1 MLQEWLISCWHGPQR
16 CLLCPTGTGRARWSH
31 QRRGCRPKALF
42 LAERGS
48 VLENAL
54 GCPQISR
61 IRGLSKDNREMLDFG
76 EKEMDSRGL
85 AVWIGSHLPQPCTHF
100 CLHREN
106 SQKHHDYVVFHSLK
120 GNSYDSIFIP
130 QSRHFADH
138 GNHNSE
144 ILNYLCIFTR

>member
-1 MLQEWLISCWHGPQR
+1 M
-16 CLLCPTGTGRARWSH
+16 
-31 QRRGCRPKALF
+31 
-42 LAERGS
+42 
-48 VLENAL
+48 LENAL